1 MSASK
6 LSGKPDGLLWREWV
20 PKIGLLPIL
29 RLGGGVGS
37 NYPVHLTLQKL
48 GQPAAVM
55 GDLDHDV
62 VWLT

>member
-1 MSASK
+1 M
-6 LSGKPDGLLWREWV
+6 
-20 PKIGLLPIL
+20 
-29 RLGGGVGS
+29 GS
-37 NYPVHLTLQKL
+37 NDPVHLTLQKL

>member
-1 MSASK
+1 MFLSASK
-6 LSGKPDGLLWREWV
+6 LSGKPDGLW
-20 PKIGLLPIL
+20 
-29 RLGGGVGS
+29 GGGVGS
-37 NYPVHLTLQKL
+37 NDPVHLTLQKL